1 MVLFG
6 ERCPLHSIEWGR
18 MALPAMEEAVATIVN
33 LNKYR
38 KKRGRV
44 EQERRAA
51 ENRIR
56 FGRSKQERSKD
67 ALESARAEKE
77 IEDKRLE

>member
-1 MVLFG
+1 M
-6 ERCPLHSIEWGR
+6 
-18 MALPAMEEAVATIVN
+18 ATIVN

-38 KKRGRV
+38 KQHDGA
-44 EQERRAA
+44 EEERRAS

-56 FGRSKQERSKD
+56 FGRTKQQRARD
-67 ALESARAEKE
+67 ALDAARARKE

>member
-1 MVLFG
+1 
-6 ERCPLHSIEWGR
+6 
-18 MALPAMEEAVATIVN
+18 MEEAVATIVN
-33 LNKYR
+33 LNKHR

-56 FGRSKQERSKD
+56 FGRSKQERRKD

>member
-1 MVLFG
+1 
-6 ERCPLHSIEWGR
+6 
-18 MALPAMEEAVATIVN
+18 VATIVN
-33 LNKYR
+33 LNKHR

-56 FGRSKQERSKD
+56 FGRSKQQRGKD
-67 ALESARAEKE
+67 ALETARAQKE

>member
-1 MVLFG
+1 
-6 ERCPLHSIEWGR
+6 
-18 MALPAMEEAVATIVN
+18 VATIVN
-33 LNKYR
+33 LNKHR
-38 KKRGRV
+38 KKRSRL

-56 FGRSKQERSKD
+56 FGRSKQQRGKD
-67 ALESARAEKE
+67 ALETARAQKE

>member
-1 MVLFG
+1 
-6 ERCPLHSIEWGR
+6 
-18 MALPAMEEAVATIVN
+18 VATIVN
-33 LNKYR
+33 LNKHR

-44 EQERRAA
+44 EQERLAA

-56 FGRSKQERSKD
+56 FGRSKQQRDKD
-67 ALESARAEKE
+67 ALETARAQKE